1 MDKCMSE
8 LKQEYTFHPADLIEY
23 AMDKPVG
30 AARAALAVGLEG
42 VHVYPDIMIG
52 ELVGNMELNQRYL
65 NKVVCALRKDSK
77 NILGEM
83 PTDIQVSHFERIV
96 G

>member
-1 MDKCMSE
+1 MSE
-8 LKQEYTFHPADLIEY
+8 LKQEYIFHPADLIEY

-30 AARAALAVGLEG
+30 AARAALVVGLEG
-42 VHVYPDIMIG
+42 VHVCPDIMIG
-52 ELVGNMELNQRYL
+52 ELAGNMELNQRYL
-65 NKVVCALRKDSK
+65 KNVVYALRKDLK

-83 PTDIQVSHFERIV
+83 ATDIQVSHLERIV